1 VSTYEVYIAQA
12 SYNFT
17 CTAMEQIQT
26 NAVMVLAMV
35 SQHMQFWL
43 RKVLLWLIDEEGKRT
58 VKTIGENT
66 RADYTGS
73 KYYQQ

>member
-1 VSTYEVYIAQA
+1 MSTYEVYIAQA
-12 SYNFT
+12 SYNFI
-17 CTAMEQIQT
+17 CSAMEQIQT

-43 RKVLLWLIDEEGKRT
+43 RKVLLWLIDEEGERT